1 MKFISTIVLSLL
13 SVTVSAV
20 VIDRP
25 STSESEPVKECSTQM
40 QQHTGICASTGT
52 EQQSTETNH
61 DVAQST
67 IDSDDPDNSV
77 EQSDESPSLF
87 ELFDFDDDI
96 FDGAPYDGACPLP
109 KKYIPENERPILTP
123 QQRLDRVEQKM
134 RNKGM
139 EIPESVG
146 DGYPHKMN
154 AKTKERILKTKQLGR
169 KRKLSPSDK
178 KKLKRLKLGR
188 LWMCRKL
195 ALEPPEEAS
204 ISVVSEPT
212 PELKSILKTGSTFKP
227 HGSKHDHSKKHQQK
241 SSHDAGS
248 KKAKVRFNPKTKT
261 FEYPRESDTNDEEE
275 SQPTQ
280 STSNEDEIQPTQSI
294 SNEDEI
300 QSTQSTN
307 DEDETQSTQST
318 NDEDEIQST
327 QSTNDEDETQP
338 TQSTN
343 DEDEIQSTQSTQS
356 TNDEDEIQPTQS
368 TNDED
373 EIQPTQSTSNED
385 EIQPTQSTSNEDEI
399 QPTQSTNDEDEIQP
413 TQSTND
419 EDEIQPTQS
428 TNMKKH
434 NNKQKTHSINKQ

>member
-67 IDSDDPDNSV
+67 IDHDGLNNSV
-77 EQSDESPSLF
+77 DKPNESPSLF

-146 DGYPHKMN
+146 DGYPHKMSI
-154 AKTKERILKTKQLGR
+154 KTKERILKTKQLGR

-280 STSNEDEIQPTQSI
+280 STSNEDEIQPTQSTNDEDEI
-294 SNEDEI
+294 QPTQSTSNEDEI
-300 QSTQSTN
+300 QPTQSTN

-318 NDEDEIQST
+318 NDEDEIQPT
-327 QSTNDEDETQP
+327 QSTNDEDETQ
-338 TQSTN
+338 
-343 DEDEIQSTQSTQS
+343 STQSTS
-356 TNDEDEIQPTQS
+356 NEDETQSTQS

-385 EIQPTQSTSNEDEI
+385 EIQPTQSTNDEDETQSTQSTSNEDET
-399 QPTQSTNDEDEIQP
+399 QSTQSTNDEDEIQP
-413 TQSTND
+413 
-419 EDEIQPTQS
+419 I
-428 TNMKKH
+428 
-434 NNKQKTHSINKQ
+434 